1 MFGFFAVPNIKK
13 PVVNNK
19 SRLVYFY
26 GSVFNLNFISSEMLP
41 LVLALISGVLMAVQG
56 SLNAG
61 LSKAIGLLEA
71 TFVVQFTGTIL
82 VMILLFLFNMGKGS
96 LSAWQDAPWYSWLGG
111 VIGVAII
118 YLVAAS
124 IPSVGVAN
132 ATTAIIVGQVLT
144 AIIIDHFGGFG
155 LDRISCSTQ
164 QIFGL
169 VLLAVGAKLLL
180 K

>member
-1 MFGFFAVPNIKK
+1 M
-13 PVVNNK
+13 
-19 SRLVYFY
+19 
-26 GSVFNLNFISSEMLP
+26 NFISSEMLP

-56 SLNAG
+56 SLNSS

-71 TFVVQFTGTIL
+71 TFIVQITGSFLVV
-82 VMILLFLFNMGKGS
+82 ILLFLFKMGKGN
-96 LSAWQDAPWYSWLGG
+96 LSAWQEAPWYSWLGG
-111 VIGVAII
+111 IIGVAII

-144 AIIIDHFGGFG
+144 AILIDHFGGFG
-155 LDRISCSTQ
+155 LDRMAFSSQ
-164 QIFGL
+164 QVFGL